1 MIRVVL
7 ADDHPVVR
15 IGIRGLLEAGGD
27 IQVIGEAADGRRA
40 MQLILDPA
48 LVIDVLVLDLSLPRL
63 SGMEV
68 LSQAL
73 AARPSL
79 GVLILS
85 MHPEEQYARRLL
97 AAGACGYLAKDRSEH
112 DVVDAVRKIASGGR
126 FVSAQVAQRL
136 EGAPAAPAALHDSLT
151 AREMQVFLMIVSG
164 QSVTDIAVE
173 LDLTLSTV
181 NTHLGRVRAK
191 LGVSSLAGVVSYAHQ
206 VGLIG

>member
-15 IGIRGLLEAGGD
+15 IGIRGLLEASGD

-40 MQLILDPA
+40 MQLILDPT

-68 LSQAL
+68 LTQAL

-97 AAGACGYLAKDRSEH
+97 AAGASGYLAKDRSEH

-126 FVSAQVAQRL
+126 FVSRQA
-136 EGAPAAPAALHDSLT
+136 EGAPAPTVALHDSLT

-181 NTHLGRVRAK
+181 STHLGRVRAK
-191 LGVSSLAGVVSYAHQ
+191 LGVPTVAGVVSYAHQ